1 MNPMHQPTE
10 VKRTFHSLTI
20 DGSDVDITRFY
31 EFIKSRWLIEHSTFL
46 NFENAEWDNGH
57 DVLRFETKS
66 TQINLIKYIQ
76 KLSSMY
82 PHLFIM
88 YDYYTDEDEENFE
101 EAVFWLYGGKINTN
115 REELS
120 KEF

>member
-10 VKRTFHSLTI
+10 LKRAFQSLTI
-20 DGSDVDITRFY
+20 DGSDIEVTRFY
-31 EFIKSRWLIEHSTFL
+31 EFIKSRWIKEYETLL
-46 NFENAEWDNGH
+46 MFENAEWDNGH
-57 DVLRFETKS
+57 DVLRFETVS
-66 TQINLIKYIQ
+66 ANVNIIKHVQ
-76 KLSSMY
+76 KLSKMFPY
-82 PHLFIM
+82 LFIM

-120 KEF
+120 KEA